1 MFRIQTLFRPVLAA
15 GMLLTLLNGCTY
27 SKLNPEAALED
38 IRANNGYYDL
48 REIEPGTS
56 KLVLRAAGTA
66 YPAHFSVST
75 SAQNCQGFQSLGE
88 VAYAGQGNVYPWIA
102 NIGQRGRRSNP
113 YLVHDAKPGE
123 PIQVRGYGS
132 WADGAG
138 SGYRSGHCGPVT
150 ARFTPQGGHGYTAE
164 FVWGDKP
171 ACSLVVMDATNP
183 DMPVPVPAQAMEG
196 CAVPV
201 LR

>member
-1 MFRIQTLFRPVLAA
+1 MHFSNHFFAIVSLSLRGR
-15 GMLLTLLNGCTY
+15 CTF
-27 SKLNPEAALED
+27 SELNPKAPLED

-138 SGYRSGHCGPVT
+138 SG
-150 ARFTPQGGHGYTAE
+150 
-164 FVWGDKP
+164 
-171 ACSLVVMDATNP
+171 
-183 DMPVPVPAQAMEG
+183 
-196 CAVPV
+196 
-201 LR
+201 

>member
-138 SGYRSGHCGPVT
+138 SG
-150 ARFTPQGGHGYTAE
+150 
-164 FVWGDKP
+164 
-171 ACSLVVMDATNP
+171 
-183 DMPVPVPAQAMEG
+183 
-196 CAVPV
+196 
-201 LR
+201 